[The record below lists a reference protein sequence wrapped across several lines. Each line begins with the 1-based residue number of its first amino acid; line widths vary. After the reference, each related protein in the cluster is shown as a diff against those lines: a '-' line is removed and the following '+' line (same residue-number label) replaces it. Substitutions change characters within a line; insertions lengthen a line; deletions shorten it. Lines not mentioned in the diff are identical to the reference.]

1 MMYRPAGVPVS
12 LNLNVAED
20 YETVV
25 LESAQAREETFFKLR
40 VHSEASL
47 QLRKSLW
54 MAKDI
59 NYRMRIQQGFSNT
72 TVL

>member
-25 LESAQAREETFFKLR
+25 LESAQARGETFFKLACTFR
-40 VHSEASL
+40 
-47 QLRKSLW
+47 
-54 MAKDI
+54 
-59 NYRMRIQQGFSNT
+59 GFAA
-72 TVL
+72 VEKKPVDGQRH